1 MRAQLAGLA
10 LGAGIVLLCLLV
22 ALGLLVAAAVAGLVP
37 LMGVPLALL
46 LVAGGVLAVALVV
59 AVVLRR
65 AARRMLARQRQAAM
79 VTGALRVG
87 LAVLPRGALRR
98 LELAALA
105 GVAVAVA
112 AFRLLP
118 GDREA

>member
-1 MRAQLAGLA
+1 MAGLA

>member
-10 LGAGIVLLCLLV
+10 LGAGSVLLCLLV

-37 LMGVPLALL
+37 VLGVPLALL
-46 LVAGGVLAVALVV
+46 SVAGGALTMALIV

-65 AARRMLARQRQAAM
+65 AARRMLARQRQAAI
-79 VTGALRVG
+79 VAGALRVG

-105 GVAVAVA
+105 GAAVAVA
-112 AFRLLP
+112 AFRMLP
-118 GDREA
+118 GDRGA